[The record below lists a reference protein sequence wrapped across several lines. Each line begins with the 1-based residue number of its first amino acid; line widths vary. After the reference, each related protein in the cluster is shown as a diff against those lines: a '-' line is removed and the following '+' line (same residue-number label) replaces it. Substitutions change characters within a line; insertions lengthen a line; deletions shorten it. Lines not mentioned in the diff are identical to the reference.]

1 MGLSTDVHKTVN
13 KLKYSS
19 LSPGS
24 IWDQV
29 LEYIKPRLSSEVMET
44 WFQPLK
50 IDSIDASQVRIAVPN
65 KFFGEWIGRNYRD
78 LLAEAFLSVESV
90 GPVDVVFVVNRGGV
104 ESEVVSKPVPSG
116 ESAQLSGRGR
126 RGSLPNPKYTFENF
140 VVGASNQFAH
150 AASLAVAEAPARAY
164 NPLFIYGGV
173 GLGKTHLLNSIGN
186 YVADRGDLRIA
197 YVTTEQFT
205 NEVINSI
212 RYDKMIELRRRY
224 RNVDML
230 LIDDIQ
236 FLAGKERTQEEFFHT
251 FNSLYEARKQIVL
264 SSDRFPKEMPSIEE
278 RLRSRFEWGLI
289 ADLQQPDVETRI
301 AILRKKSEEEGI
313 AISDDVVQLLAVNL
327 KSNIR
332 EIEGALIR
340 LGAYSSLTGQPITA
354 EMAKNVL
361 RDLLGGK
368 RKVITIED
376 IQEAVAGRFH
386 IKVSDLKSKRRTKTL
401 VQPRQVAMYL
411 CRELTDAS
419 FPEIG
424 RDFGGKDHT
433 TIIHACKQVQKSQ
446 ETNSSVRATIES
458 IKEEI
463 AKA

>member
-1 MGLSTDVHKTVN
+1 MNKSVNTVN
-13 KLKYSS
+13 FSNKNINKS
-19 LSPGS
+19 
-24 IWDQV
+24 WVDV
-29 LEYIKPRLSSEVMET
+29 LEFISPKVGDEAIDT
-44 WFQPLK
+44 WFQPLELEG
-50 IDSIDASQVRIAVPN
+50 ITEDQVTIRVPN
-65 KFFGEWIGRNYRD
+65 KFFGEWLGRNYKD
-78 LLAEAFLSVESV
+78 LLLEAFHHTEGVKPTDIIFVLKEGRDKHPLQAVE
-90 GPVDVVFVVNRGGV
+90 PVKKEGYRLPQI
-104 ESEVVSKPVPSG
+104 SK
-116 ESAQLSGRGR
+116 GR
-126 RGSLPNPKYTFENF
+126 RQPLPNPKYTFNTF

-150 AASLAVAEAPARAY
+150 AACLAVAESPAKSY

-186 YVADRGDLRIA
+186 YVADRTDLRIA

-212 RYDKMIELRRRY
+212 RYDKMMELRRRY

-251 FNSLYEARKQIVL
+251 FNSLYEAGKQIVL
-264 SSDRFPKEMPSIEE
+264 SSDRFPKEMPSMEE

-313 AISDDVVQLLAVNL
+313 AINEDVIQLLAANL

-340 LGAYSSLTGQPITA
+340 LGAYASLTGQQITV
-354 EMAKNVL
+354 EMAKNIL

-368 RKVITIED
+368 RKVITAED
-376 IQEAVAGRFH
+376 IQEAVASRFH
-386 IKVSDLKSKRRTKTL
+386 VKISDLKSKRRTKTL
-401 VQPRQVAMYL
+401 VYPRQIAMFL
-411 CRELTDAS
+411 CRDLTDAS

-433 TIIHACKQVQKSQ
+433 TIIHACKQMKKSQ
-446 ETNSSVRATIES
+446 ETDATLRATLES
-458 IKEEI
+458 LKEEI
-463 AKA
+463 GKA

>member
-1 MGLSTDVHKTVN
+1 MN
-13 KLKYSS
+13 KLDSS
-19 LSPGS
+19 LVEHQNT
-24 IWDQV
+24 WNQV
-29 LEYIKPRLSSEVMET
+29 LDFLQSRVGGEVLET
-44 WFQPLK
+44 WFNPLLFEGMNGK
-50 IDSIDASQVRIAVPN
+50 KARVSVPN
-65 KFFGEWIGRNYRD
+65 KFFGEWLSRNYLD
-78 LLAEAFLSVESV
+78 VLAEAIQSV
-90 GPVDVVFVVNRGGV
+90 GSLADPV
-104 ESEVVSKPVPSG
+104 EVDFIVRDTNEDTQPFRASSTAPSLPLRDQKT
-116 ESAQLSGRGR
+116 AQTRNKKSP
-126 RGSLPNPKYTFENF
+126 LPNPKYTFDNF

-150 AASLAVAEAPARAY
+150 AASRAVAESPALAY

-173 GLGKTHLLNSIGN
+173 GLGKTHLLHSIGN
-186 YVADRGDLRIA
+186 HVARNGDLRIA

-264 SSDRFPKEMPSIEE
+264 SSDRFPKEMPSMEE

-301 AILRKKSEEEGI
+301 AILRKKSEEEGVG
-313 AISDDVVQLLAVNL
+313 ISEDVIQLLAVNL

-340 LGAYSSLTGQPITA
+340 LGAYASLTGQVITV

-368 RKVITIED
+368 RNVITVED
-376 IQEAVAGRFH
+376 IQEIVATRFH
-386 IKVSDLKSKRRTKTL
+386 VKVSDLKSKRRTKTL
-401 VQPRQVAMYL
+401 VHPRQVAMYL

-433 TIIHACKQVQKSQ
+433 TIIHACKQIQKSQ
-446 ETNSSVRATIES
+446 ETDSVLKTTIAS
-458 IKEEI
+458 LKEEI
-463 AKA
+463 GKG

>member
-1 MGLSTDVHKTVN
+1 MNKSVN
-13 KLKYSS
+13 SVNFPNTNINKS
-19 LSPGS
+19 
-24 IWDQV
+24 WVDV
-29 LEYIKPRLSSEVMET
+29 LEFISPKVGDEAIDT
-44 WFQPLK
+44 WFQPLELEE
-50 IDSIDASQVRIAVPN
+50 ITEEQATIRVPN
-65 KFFGEWIGRNYRD
+65 RFFGEWLGRVYKD
-78 LLAEAFLSVESV
+78 LLIEAFHHTEGIKPTDIIFVLKEEKNKESV
-90 GPVDVVFVVNRGGV
+90 RAVAPVKKEDYRPPLP
-104 ESEVVSKPVPSG
+104 SK
-116 ESAQLSGRGR
+116 AR
-126 RGSLPNPKYTFENF
+126 RQALPNPKYTFETF

-150 AASLAVAEAPARAY
+150 AACLAVAESPAKSY

-173 GLGKTHLLNSIGN
+173 GLGKTHLLNAIGN
-186 YVADRGDLRIA
+186 YIADRTDQRLA

-212 RYDKMIELRRRY
+212 RYDKMMELRRRY

-251 FNSLYEARKQIVL
+251 FNSLYEAGKQIVL
-264 SSDRFPKEMPSIEE
+264 SSDRFPKEMPSMEE

-313 AISDDVVQLLAVNL
+313 DINEDVIQLLAVNL

-340 LGAYSSLTGQPITA
+340 LGAYASLTGQLINVD
-354 EMAKNVL
+354 MAKNIL
-361 RDLLGGK
+361 RDLIGGK
-368 RKVITIED
+368 RKVITAED
-376 IQEAVAGRFH
+376 IQEAVASRFQVK
-386 IKVSDLKSKRRTKTL
+386 ISDLKSKRRTKTL
-401 VQPRQVAMYL
+401 VYPRQIAMFL
-411 CRELTDAS
+411 CRDMTDAS

-433 TIIHACKQVQKSQ
+433 TIIHACKQMKKAQ
-446 ETNSSVRATIES
+446 ETDGTLRSTLES
-458 IKEEI
+458 LKEEI
-463 AKA
+463 GKA

>member
-1 MGLSTDVHKTVN
+1 VN
-13 KLKYSS
+13 KSVGNVNFHNININKT
-19 LSPGS
+19 
-24 IWDQV
+24 WVDV
-29 LEYIKPRLSSEVMET
+29 LEFISPKVGDETIET
-44 WFQPLK
+44 WFQPLELEG
-50 IDSIDASQVRIAVPN
+50 ITDEQATIRVPN
-65 KFFGEWIGRNYRD
+65 RFFGEWLGRNYKD
-78 LLAEAFLSVESV
+78 LLIEAFHHAEKIKPADIIFVLKEEQEKFIPQTINSGKKES
-90 GPVDVVFVVNRGGV
+90 PQFQ
-104 ESEVVSKPVPSG
+104 SSTK
-116 ESAQLSGRGR
+116 GR
-126 RGSLPNPKYTFENF
+126 RQPLPNPKYTFSTF

-150 AASLAVAEAPARAY
+150 AACLAVAESPAKAY

-186 YVADRGDLRIA
+186 YVADRMDQRIA

-212 RYDKMIELRRRY
+212 RYDKMMELRRRY

-251 FNSLYEARKQIVL
+251 FNSLYEAGKQIVL
-264 SSDRFPKEMPSIEE
+264 SSDRFPKEMPSMEE

-313 AISDDVVQLLAVNL
+313 AINEDVIQLLAANL
-327 KSNIR
+327 KSNVR

-340 LGAYSSLTGQPITA
+340 LGAYASLTGQQITVD
-354 EMAKNVL
+354 MAKNIL
-361 RDLLGGK
+361 RDLLGSK
-368 RKVITIED
+368 RKVITAED
-376 IQEAVAGRFH
+376 IQEAVASRFH
-386 IKVSDLKSKRRTKTL
+386 VKISDLKSKRRTKTL
-401 VQPRQVAMYL
+401 VYPRQIAMFL
-411 CRELTDAS
+411 CRDLTDAS

-433 TIIHACKQVQKSQ
+433 TIIHACKQMKKFQ
-446 ETNSSVRATIES
+446 ETDATLRSTLES
-458 IKEEI
+458 LKEEI
-463 AKA
+463 GKA

>member
-1 MGLSTDVHKTVN
+1 MLRVSLWP
-13 KLKYSS
+13 KL
-19 LSPGS
+19 LPGP
-24 IWDQV
+24 I
-29 LEYIKPRLSSEVMET
+29 I
-44 WFQPLK
+44 
-50 IDSIDASQVRIAVPN
+50 
-65 KFFGEWIGRNYRD
+65 
-78 LLAEAFLSVESV
+78 
-90 GPVDVVFVVNRGGV
+90 
-104 ESEVVSKPVPSG
+104 
-116 ESAQLSGRGR
+116 
-126 RGSLPNPKYTFENF
+126 
-140 VVGASNQFAH
+140 
-150 AASLAVAEAPARAY
+150 
-164 NPLFIYGGV
+164 PLFIYGGV

-186 YVADRGDLRIA
+186 YVAEIGDMRIA

-212 RYDKMIELRRRY
+212 RYDKMVDLRRRY

-251 FNSLYEARKQIVL
+251 FNTLYEARKQIVL
-264 SSDRFPKEMPSIEE
+264 SSDRFPKEMPSMEE

-301 AILRKKSEEEGI
+301 AILRKKSEEEGVNI
-313 AISDDVVQLLAVNL
+313 GEDVVQLLAANL

-340 LGAYSSLTGQPITA
+340 LGAYSSLTGQTITV
-354 EMAKNVL
+354 EMAKSVL

-368 RKVITIED
+368 RKVITAED
-376 IQEAVAGRFH
+376 IQEAVASRFH
-386 IKVSDLKSKRRTKTL
+386 IKVTELKSKRRTKTL
-401 VQPRQVAMYL
+401 VHPRQIAMYL

-433 TIIHACKQVQKSQ
+433 TIIHACKQIQKTLDTDS
-446 ETNSSVRATIES
+446 TLRTTINSIT
-458 IKEEI
+458 EEI
-463 AKA
+463 GKE

>member
-1 MGLSTDVHKTVN
+1 MNNSNVNINKTWV
-13 KLKYSS
+13 
-19 LSPGS
+19 
-24 IWDQV
+24 DV
-29 LEYIKPRLSSEVMET
+29 LEFISPKVGDEAMDT
-44 WFQPLK
+44 WFQPLELENITK
-50 IDSIDASQVRIAVPN
+50 DHASIRVPN
-65 KFFGEWIGRNYRD
+65 KFFGEWLGRNYKE
-78 LLAEAFLSVESV
+78 LLIEAFQQAGDISPIDVIFVLKEESGKV
-90 GPVDVVFVVNRGGV
+90 TTQT
-104 ESEVVSKPVPSG
+104 VVSGNK
-116 ESAQLSGRGR
+116 ESHRPLQAQKAR
-126 RGSLPNPKYTFENF
+126 RQPLPNPKYTFETF

-150 AASLAVAEAPARAY
+150 AACLAVAESPAKAY

-186 YVADRGDLRIA
+186 YVADRTDLRIA

-212 RYDKMIELRRRY
+212 RYDKMMELRRRY

-264 SSDRFPKEMPSIEE
+264 SSDRFPKEMPSMEE

-313 AISDDVVQLLAVNL
+313 SISEDVIQLLAANL

-340 LGAYSSLTGQPITA
+340 LGAYASLTGQQITVD
-354 EMAKNVL
+354 MAQNIL

-376 IQEAVAGRFH
+376 IQEAVASRFH
-386 IKVSDLKSKRRTKTL
+386 VKIADLKSKRRTKTL
-401 VQPRQVAMYL
+401 VYPRQIAMFL
-411 CRELTDAS
+411 CRDLTDSS

-433 TIIHACKQVQKSQ
+433 TIIHACKQMKKNQ
-446 ETNSSVRATIES
+446 ETDATLRSTLES
-458 IKEEI
+458 LKEEI
-463 AKA
+463 GKA